1 MQSAVLNEGRR
12 CAYLEPPAELST
24 LQNGNAIGSVQ
35 HCLRT
40 KCCYGAFQLLEGH
53 VIPVMQACTEAD
65 TLCWESQ
72 CVFTSL
78 KALNYTICY
87 CNSDLCNSNISKMMT
102 DSANELQ
109 VTGGLRVLIGLLCL
123 LMILVIALI
132 LWTLHVKRKTPS
144 PFCFGPFQCLLDFVP
159 TGGTT
164 NAEES
169 SSQMLPALQQVKVDT
184 MHLSGISQDE
194 ILDRH
199 RLDLS
204 SLELAQVISNGR
216 FATLWKGSL
225 DGAAVALKI
234 YPSSA
239 WRPYNNET
247 EVYKLL
253 LWEHSN
259 VAKFIGMARRQESG
273 ELLLALQFE
282 ENGSMKSFLSQNSNN
297 WADTVKMLL
306 SLCQG
311 LAFLHTEIHRDGLYK
326 PAIAHRDLSSTNVVV
341 KADRTCALSDFESA
355 AILYPRGAAKDG
367 LNVTNLHEVTN
378 LVAHRSFKKEDD
390 EVHNDFGVCTQ
401 VGTPR
406 YMSPEILDGTLNFQ
420 DPSSSLKQADVYS
433 LALLLWEISMR
444 CIDFYSDGLVPDY
457 RMAYEKELGAN
468 PSLDEL
474 ISLVL
479 DRERPVVPVVWKETF
494 LGFSSLKEVLED
506 CWDHDPEAR
515 LTAQCV
521 EDRLTALTANHPKP
535 SGICVW
541 PAIVK
546 APRQA
551 GAAGQHERSNT
562 WGHSSTSTELHYSA
576 C

>member
-1 MQSAVLNEGRR
+1 
-12 CAYLEPPAELST
+12 
-24 LQNGNAIGSVQ
+24 
-35 HCLRT
+35 
-40 KCCYGAFQLLEGH
+40 
-53 VIPVMQACTEAD
+53 
-65 TLCWESQ
+65 
-72 CVFTSL
+72 
-78 KALNYTICY
+78 
-87 CNSDLCNSNISKMMT
+87 MMT
-102 DSANELQ
+102 DSASELQ
-109 VTGGLRVLIGLLCL
+109 VTDGLKVLIGLLCL

-132 LWTLHVKRKTPS
+132 LWTLHVKRNTPS
-144 PFCFGPFQCLLDFVP
+144 PFCFGPFRCLLDFVLA
-159 TGGTT
+159 GGTT
-164 NAEES
+164 SADES

-184 MHLSGISQDE
+184 MQLSGLSQDE
-194 ILDRH
+194 ALDRH
-199 RLDLS
+199 HLDLS
-204 SLELAQVISNGR
+204 SLELDQVINNGR

-225 DGAAVALKI
+225 DSTAVVLKI

-259 VAKFIGMARRQESG
+259 VAKFLGMAQRQDSG

-282 ENGSMKSFLSQNSNN
+282 ENGSMKSFLSQNCNN

-355 AILYPRGAAKDG
+355 AILYPRAAAKDG
-367 LNVTNLHEVTN
+367 LNVTNLHE
-378 LVAHRSFKKEDD
+378 
-390 EVHNDFGVCTQ
+390 VCTQ

-433 LALLLWEISMR
+433 LALLLWEISTR
-444 CIDFYSDGLVPDY
+444 CTDLYSDGLVPEY

-515 LTAQCV
+515 LTAHCV
-521 EDRLTALTANHPKP
+521 EDRLRALTANYPKP
-535 SGICVW
+535 SGICIRLT
-541 PAIVK
+541 IVK

>member
-1 MQSAVLNEGRR
+1 MHKNKTKMYFSSAGGHVFPVPLSPSTVPQAQTKPKQKAHYSLHHHSSQQVLCSSPRLVPGEVV
-12 CAYLEPPAELST
+12 CSPWLFP
-24 LQNGNAIGSVQ
+24 
-35 HCLRT
+35 RT
-40 KCCYGAFQLLEGH
+40 KYRRAILARLGPWPSATRVGARND
-53 VIPVMQACTEAD
+53 VI
-65 TLCWESQ
+65 
-72 CVFTSL
+72 
-78 KALNYTICY
+78 
-87 CNSDLCNSNISKMMT
+87 
-102 DSANELQ
+102 
-109 VTGGLRVLIGLLCL
+109 
-123 LMILVIALI
+123 VI
-132 LWTLHVKRKTPS
+132 
-144 PFCFGPFQCLLDFVP
+144 
-159 TGGTT
+159 
-164 NAEES
+164 N
-169 SSQMLPALQQVKVDT
+169 
-184 MHLSGISQDE
+184 
-194 ILDRH
+194 
-199 RLDLS
+199 
-204 SLELAQVISNGR
+204 NGR

-225 DGAAVALKI
+225 DSTAVVLKI

-259 VAKFIGMARRQESG
+259 VAKFLGMAQRQDSG
-273 ELLLALQFE
+273 ELLL
-282 ENGSMKSFLSQNSNN
+282 GSMKSFLSQNCNN

-355 AILYPRGAAKDG
+355 AILYPRAA
-367 LNVTNLHEVTN
+367 
-378 LVAHRSFKKEDD
+378 
-390 EVHNDFGVCTQ
+390 VCTQ

-433 LALLLWEISMR
+433 LALLLWEISTR
-444 CIDFYSDGLVPDY
+444 CTDLYSDGLVPEY

-506 CWDHDPEAR
+506 CWDHDPEASHF
-515 LTAQCV
+515 LINTF
-521 EDRLTALTANHPKP
+521 
-535 SGICVW
+535 IC
-541 PAIVK
+541 
-546 APRQA
+546 
-551 GAAGQHERSNT
+551 HLLFLSCSSNEHAT
-562 WGHSSTSTELHYSA
+562 RHLSPVL